1 MNQRMRQYVVSL
13 AAMGLL
19 VGVTTESARAWNV
32 APANSVSGEAFG
44 VSVKASVN
52 GAEVTVGPTP
62 YVVLPADGG
71 MVSERVLRIA
81 VPNAAASGTLEVVTT
96 GSIGPA
102 TATAQSSA
110 TVEQANLLNGL
121 VRAEAVVAMS
131 TSTADGSTA
140 TSTAEGSTLIGLS
153 VNGSPPIDVT
163 PSPNTT
169 IPISGGAVILNEQIF
184 EGDGVRTS
192 ALTVNMIHVV
202 LTDLVTGQITTD
214 IVVSSAHSDVNFVP
228 APKVGNAFMTG
239 GGKLGT
245 GRDIATFGFNAGSRG
260 GGGLHGQLQ
269 YTDHAQSLN
278 VHSQSIDS
286 FDLIGTTCVTFS
298 GSARVNNVDGYSF
311 RVNQA
316 CDNAEPGVGHDTFDI
331 SVWGPGIS
339 YSRQGTL
346 TGGNLQLHPE

>member
-19 VGVTTESARAWNV
+19 VGVTTQNARAWNF

-62 YVVLPADGG
+62 HVVLPPDGG
-71 MVSERVLRIA
+71 MVSDRLVRIA
-81 VPNAAASGTLEVVTT
+81 VPNAATSSTLEVVTT

-110 TVEQANLLNGL
+110 TVEQANLLNGV

-131 TSTADGSTA
+131 TSTANGSTA
-140 TSTAEGSTLIGLS
+140 TSTGEGSTLIGLS
-153 VNGSPPIDVT
+153 INGTPVDVT
-163 PSPNTT
+163 PPPNTT
-169 IPISGGAVILNEQIF
+169 IPIPGGAVILNEQIF
-184 EGDGVRTS
+184 EGDGVHTR

-202 LTDLVTGQITTD
+202 LKDPFGTITTD

-245 GRDIATFGFNAGSRG
+245 GRDIATFGLNAGSRG
-260 GGGLHGQLQ
+260 SGGLHGHLQ
-269 YTDHAQSLN
+269 YTDHAGSLS

-298 GSARVNNVDGYSF
+298 GSARVNNVDGYRF
-311 RVNQA
+311 TVNQA
-316 CDNAEPGVGHDTFDI
+316 CDNFEPGVGHDTFDI
-331 SVWGPGIS
+331 SVSGPGIS
-339 YSRQGTL
+339 YSRGGTL